1 MNRVKFIVVQFPIN
15 SCHQRVVTLSHEEVD
30 DSLTHVVFPI
40 NRCHQRVVTA
50 APERACAAGDPRT
63 DCAPPTLAVAERG
76 VKPVENSE
84 IRCAAGSRA
93 DQRKHWGSG

>member
-40 NRCHQRVVTA
+40 NRCHQRVVTLWRSVEGIILWRMFPINRCHQRVVTS
-50 APERACAAGDPRT
+50 PERACAARRSEDRLRT
-63 DCAPPTLAVAERG
+63 PYLG
-76 VKPVENSE
+76 
-84 IRCAAGSRA
+84 RC
-93 DQRKHWGSG
+93 